1 MPTFC
6 FVCSFAGL
14 SGRIPECFQRGTYP
28 IEETGPCNDCPEY
41 VTQLIGLWSDCILDA
56 PENSVV
62 LSPDNPIGQMRSTS
76 VYCGIGRR
84 YHSLVCTDAYGR
96 NVSALTCNAF
106 GMHLRSGLLN
116 TILCYLCS
124 CNFSVYLRFSSP
136 DFEKDDQRFLY
147 AIRCTESDYC
157 VNCQSWKAICC
168 LVLWVCG
175 GVASYLSTSCLLLSG
190 YFLVNTT

>member
-6 FVCSFAGL
+6 FVCSFVGL

-41 VTQLIGLWSDCILDA
+41 VTKLIGLWSDCILDA
-56 PENSVV
+56 LENSIV

-84 YHSLVCTDAYGR
+84 YHSLVCTDAHGR

-116 TILCYLCS
+116 AVYSAIFVFVRSLYTWDFRCQTSRKTIEAFYMLFNALS
-124 CNFSVYLRFSSP
+124 MVIVSTVNPGRQSVG
-136 DFEKDDQRFLY
+136 
-147 AIRCTESDYC
+147 
-157 VNCQSWKAICC
+157 
-168 LVLWVCG
+168 LVLRVCG
-175 GVASYLSTSCLLLSG
+175 VLL
-190 YFLVNTT
+190 FI